1 MTRENN
7 KCKIEISEKGLE
19 IDGECALGLP
29 EVLAS
34 TYSVSKKSKAEIF
47 ACACLNPET
56 AEVEKVVIGNI
67 GTPTSVSTNGVE
79 RVCPKDTRQISYHT
93 HPVSEEAKFSAAD
106 GSVIVDRFNKEY
118 DDGHCVV
125 GSDEYRCI
133 LHTFQKGLE
142 KASEV

>member
-1 MTRENN
+1 MTQENN
-7 KCKIEISEKGLE
+7 KCKIEMSEKRLE
-19 IDGECALGLP
+19 IGGECALGLS

-47 ACACLNPET
+47 ACACLNPDT
-56 AEVEKVVIGNI
+56 AEVKKVVIGNM

-79 RVCPKDTRQISYHT
+79 RVCPKDTLQITYHT

-125 GSDEYRCI
+125 GNDEYRCM
-133 LHTFQKGLE
+133 LHTFQRGAE
-142 KASEV
+142 KE

>member
-1 MTRENN
+1 MARENN

-19 IDGECALGLP
+19 ISGECAPGLP

-47 ACACLNPET
+47 ACACLNLDT
-56 AEVEKVVIGNI
+56 AEVKKVVIGNM

-79 RVCPKDTRQISYHT
+79 RVCPKDTLQITYHT

-125 GSDEYRCI
+125 GNDEYRCM
-133 LHTFQKGLE
+133 LHTFQRGVE
-142 KASEV
+142 KDIEV